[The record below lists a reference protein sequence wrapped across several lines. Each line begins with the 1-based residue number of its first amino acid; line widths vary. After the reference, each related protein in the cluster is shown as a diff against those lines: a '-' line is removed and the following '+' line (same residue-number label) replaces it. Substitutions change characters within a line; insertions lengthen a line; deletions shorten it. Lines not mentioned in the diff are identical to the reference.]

1 MCGHNW
7 EFICNSNFDF
17 QHLLVYWATP
27 LVGAA
32 VASALHQY
40 ITRSQTYHEHKVL
53 KIMKKNDIFNL
64 YHYLHKS
71 GYQGSVPANNDYI
84 SNQAIWVNPEE
95 EEVKCSK
102 AGEQSSWQINII
114 REASYITLHWT
125 ENRGKPDLQPKK
137 RIVAWCK
144 SSSTALWTT
153 SYHCLLYK
161 VHK

>member
-1 MCGHNW
+1 MAKLGRIFCCSW
-7 EFICNSNFDF
+7 LLLLQLFINTSQGLKHITNTK
-17 QHLLVYWATP
+17 YWK
-27 LVGAA
+27 
-32 VASALHQY
+32 SW
-40 ITRSQTYHEHKVL
+40 
-53 KIMKKNDIFNL
+53 KNDICNL

-95 EEVKCSK
+95 EEVNCSK

-114 REASYITLHWT
+114 REAFYITLHWT
-125 ENRGKPDLQPKK
+125 EKRGKPDLQPKD

-144 SSSTALWTT
+144 SSSTACWTT
-153 SYHCLLYK
+153 CYHCLLYK